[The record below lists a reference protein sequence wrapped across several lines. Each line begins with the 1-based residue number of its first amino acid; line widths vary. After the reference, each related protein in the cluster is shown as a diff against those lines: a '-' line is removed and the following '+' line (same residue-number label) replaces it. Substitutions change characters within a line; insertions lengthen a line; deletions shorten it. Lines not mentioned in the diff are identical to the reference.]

1 VQFKTSQLRQYRD
14 QARELAMKAAR
25 EKARDLADTASAQV
39 GCVLNVDESS
49 WSYYGNTWQSGRYQP
64 QAQNVMQNASGNAQ
78 PPNDDGPISL
88 GQIAVQAEVQ
98 VRFGL
103 K

>member
-1 VQFKTSQLRQYRD
+1 VQPTRTPQGVYDRNT
-14 QARELAMKAAR
+14 AAIKKVMAAIR
-25 EKARDLADTASAQV
+25 AAAGAQV
-39 GCVLNVDESS
+39 GCVLNIDENG
-49 WSYYGNTWQSGRYQP
+49 WSYYGSLWSGRYQP
-64 QAQNVMQNASGNAQ
+64 QTQNVMQNAPGSDQ
-78 PPNDDGPISL
+78 PPSDDGPISL